1 MLRVVGNCLLDRPNW
16 LWIWGQ
22 KVKGEWSIFW
32 RHLKNE
38 DIVWSV
44 GHFSY
49 EIVTQVSLRS
59 RWPLL
64 ILKVTRPKV
73 KGRIMSAQYLKNPL
87 FVTLLYLPWNG
98 WVAFFFNLPY
108 WGHINVSTTICFLLH
123 CYEKSCVY
131 WMKTL
136 KSSCLML
143 YLHLLWYL
151 NV

>member
-1 MLRVVGNCLLDRPNW
+1 MNLRSKGQRWMVNFLETFEEWRYCLISRAFF
-16 LWIWGQ
+16 LW
-22 KVKGEWSIFW
+22 
-32 RHLKNE
+32 
-38 DIVWSV
+38 DIKLNLL
-44 GHFSY
+44 HRY
-49 EIVTQVSLRS
+49 HALRS

-131 WMKTL
+131 WRKTL